1 MLRDYKQQKALL
13 DCGKQTA
20 CLLYEKGLP
29 VGKLKNSNSSFA
41 ELQTYIFQPTGCDQ
55 IELLWP
61 VGRRTVCGSKSC
73 R

>member
-1 MLRDYKQQKALL
+1 MLREFKQQKALL

-20 CLLYEKGLP
+20 CIVDEKGLP

-41 ELQTYIFQPTGCDQ
+41 ELQTCIFQPTGRDQ
-55 IELLWP
+55 IGLLWP
-61 VGRRTVCGSKSC
+61 GGRRTVCGSNSC